1 MGRDIWL
8 GGGNILLNVEP
19 RRYVDHEVL
28 PKQGKMAPLF
38 CGENKLKR
46 ARSVSKI
53 SEVPCVGSQ
62 KRKKTKNGACSRG
75 NLEFSGLF
83 DGIPRN
89 GASFYVFSFSFSKWG
104 PRPRLCIFSG
114 IPEYV
119 FLFCFGNTCGATFIF
134 YLSTIGIS

>member
-19 RRYVDHEVL
+19 RRYVDQEVL
-28 PKQGKMAPLF
+28 PKQSKMAPGFAGKTNL
-38 CGENKLKR
+38 N
-46 ARSVSKI
+46 V

-89 GASFYVFSFSFSKWG
+89 EASLYVFSFSFSKWG
-104 PRPRLCIFSG
+104 PRPRVCIFSG
-114 IPEYV
+114 IPDI
-119 FLFCFGNTCGATFIF
+119 LFCFGHKKNIHMHCGRKFIK
-134 YLSTIGIS
+134 